1 LNLESPD
8 GASAPEWQKI
18 SAALNVDHIH
28 APLLINASD
37 AEYIYAMQLAVSLRD
52 RKKPFEMFIYPDERH
67 EKNQPKHR
75 YAIYERNVDWLNFW
89 LRDKEDPNPAK
100 AEQYKRWRE
109 LRALQE
115 KDRQQSAA
123 TKH

>member
-1 LNLESPD
+1 
-8 GASAPEWQKI
+8 
-18 SAALNVDHIH
+18 
-28 APLLINASD
+28 
-37 AEYIYAMQLAVSLRD
+37 
-52 RKKPFEMFIYPDERH
+52 MFIYPDERH

-109 LRALQE
+109 LRELQE